1 VRLAVEELE
10 EDEEKEKEIEGGHVE
25 ALTLQVGKNI

>member
-10 EDEEKEKEIEGGHVE
+10 EDEEKEEIEGGHVE
-25 ALTLQVGKNI
+25 ALTLQVEKNI